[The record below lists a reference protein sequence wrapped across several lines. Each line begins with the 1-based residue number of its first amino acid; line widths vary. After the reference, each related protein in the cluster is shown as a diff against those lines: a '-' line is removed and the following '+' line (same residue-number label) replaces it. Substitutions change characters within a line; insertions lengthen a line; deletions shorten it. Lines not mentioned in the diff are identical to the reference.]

1 MVLKGHP
8 GDLVWGVCKSLPERA
23 VLLLCKNGC
32 DVINAVYTAMG
43 GVSEMTR
50 APITA
55 DLSFSGQLAAQLC
68 AELGFL
74 LRETQGGTKWFL
86 PML

>member
-1 MVLKGHP
+1 MLF
-8 GDLVWGVCKSLPERA
+8 
-23 VLLLCKNGC
+23 
-32 DVINAVYTAMG
+32 YTAVG

-55 DLSFSGQLAAQLC
+55 DLNFNGQLAAQLC